1 MNGEESTMKT
11 LSEVGHFRQQQA
23 LHEQAAHQ
31 GLSGLAVV
39 ATHASIT
46 ARMEQGAKR
55 ILDLLQEGKHDEA
68 HALLFAENWGTQE
81 QEEPTPHEA
90 GGKEQWHH

>member
-1 MNGEESTMKT
+1 MQENKSI
-11 LSEVGHFRQQQA
+11 VAAFRRQQA
-23 LHEQAAHQ
+23 RDYEAAQQ

-55 ILDLLQEGKHDEA
+55 ILGLMQEGKHDEA
-68 HALLFAENWGTQE
+68 HALLFAENWGTEE
-81 QEEPTPHEA
+81 QEEQTPHEA
-90 GGKEQWHH
+90 GGKEQWQQ

>member
-1 MNGEESTMKT
+1 MQENKSI
-11 LSEVGHFRQQQA
+11 VAAFRRQQARDYEAVQ
-23 LHEQAAHQ
+23 Q
-31 GLSGLAVV
+31 GLSGLAIV

-55 ILDLLQEGKHDEA
+55 ILDLIQEGKHDEA
-68 HALLFAENWGTQE
+68 HALLFTENWGTEE